1 MRYIVGI
8 DLGTTNC
15 AVAYVDTLSSHMPIQ
30 PWRIT
35 QLVAEGYSDALPTL
49 PSFCYLAAQGE
60 WPTGSLALPWA
71 VVEQD
76 FFVGRFAQAQGAK
89 VPTRLVNSAKSW
101 LCHTAANRR
110 EKILPFEANDKARCI
125 SPVEAS
131 ARYLSHIR
139 QAWNESFARGD
150 SDLELEEQ
158 EVVLTVPA
166 SFDEV
171 ARTLTAEAA
180 RQAGFK
186 HLTLLEEPQAAFYSW
201 LAQHET
207 TWHRL
212 LPLGSTVLVCDVGG
226 GTTDFSLIEVAG
238 TPENPLLQR
247 MAVGDHLLLGGDN
260 MDRAVAH
267 YIEPQLF
274 AEEPSPLQWMQL
286 IHQARLAKEA
296 LLGDEKERFQI
307 ILHGTG
313 SSVVKGS
320 QTADLK
326 KSELQKLLLEGF
338 FASHPWEEASSW
350 SKAVGMRTMGLPY
363 EDEPSITRHLARF
376 LKQSCSVDQ
385 MPKAPDFVL
394 FNGGTMKPALFQQTI
409 LQALTRWFPNKN
421 PEVLNSYNLD
431 LAVGRG
437 AAYYGKVRRGMGVK
451 IGGGMP
457 RGYYLGLNL
466 INPETKEPELRALT
480 LLPRGTEEGASYE
493 PEHTFHLQPNTPVSF
508 QLYTSHVRL
517 HDAAGDLIEINPEE
531 LQLLPPIHTALRF
544 GSRQRQKD
552 VDQESIPVH
561 VHAHL
566 NAIGTLELWLK
577 SLTTDHTWSL
587 QFQLRNAAGQENSL
601 AVFEKRAADEL
612 LDSSLLDAAKSC
624 IKEAFSESSGSK
636 LKPLMERLEAILE
649 RPRREWSPSALRAL
663 WEPLLQMNAMRK
675 LSWQHEERWWNMA
688 GFLLRPGYGHPLDD
702 FRVKELW
709 RLLLAELKTTCTK
722 PIECQIQQWICYRR
736 IAGGLNKG
744 QQMQLAQNFM
754 AQIFDKK
761 GKLNIKGKGETYRYG
776 ERMRALASFELLEVA
791 VKVKIGNAL
800 VDRIL
805 QGDALPVDF
814 WAMSR
819 IGARHLLY
827 GSAANVVP
835 AVTCAGWV
843 NKLLGQK
850 DHLNTAEMLLL
861 LISLARKTDQREINL
876 PRQTIEQILSL
887 YANSEKAQELDK
899 ALTEES
905 VLSSQEQ
912 EFLFG
917 EQLPIGL
924 TLNLS

>member
-35 QLVAEGYSDALPTL
+35 QLVAEGYSDAQPTL
-49 PSFCYLAAQGE
+49 PSFCYLASQGE
-60 WPTGSLALPWA
+60 WPTGALTLPWA
-71 VVEQD
+71 ANEQD
-76 FFVGRFAQAQGAK
+76 FFVGRFAQTQGAK
-89 VPTRLVNSAKSW
+89 VPNRLVSSAKSW
-101 LCHTAANRR
+101 LCHNAANRR
-110 EKILPFEANDKARCI
+110 EKILPFEFSDKASRI

-139 QAWNESFARGD
+139 QAWNDSYARGN
-150 SDLELEEQ
+150 SELELEEQ

-201 LAQHET
+201 LAQHEA

-238 TPENPLLQR
+238 TVEQPTLQR

-260 MDRAVAH
+260 MDRTVAH
-267 YIEPQLF
+267 FIEPQLF
-274 AEEPSPLQWMQL
+274 SEEPSLLQWMQL

-296 LLGDEKERFQI
+296 LLNGEQEQFQI

-320 QTADLK
+320 QNANLQ
-326 KSELQKLLLEGF
+326 KSELQKLLIDGF
-338 FASHPWEEASSW
+338 FASYSWEEASNW

-376 LKQSCSVDQ
+376 LKQSCTVGH
-385 MPKAPDFVL
+385 MPKGPDFVL
-394 FNGGTMKPALFQQTI
+394 FNGGTMKSTLFQQAI
-409 LQALTRWFPNKN
+409 LQALSRWFPAKSIQ
-421 PEVLNSYNLD
+421 VLDAYNLD

-466 INPETKEPELRALT
+466 INPDTQKAELRALT
-480 LLPRGTEEGASYE
+480 LLPRGSEEGASYE

-517 HDAAGDLIEINPEE
+517 NDHAGDIIEVSPEE

-544 GSRQRQKD
+544 GSRQRQSESS
-552 VDQESIPVH
+552 QTSIPVH

-577 SLTTDHTWSL
+577 SLTTEHTWSL

-601 AVFEKRAADEL
+601 AVLEKRATDEL
-612 LDSSLLDAAKSC
+612 LDNSLQENANLYLKDVFTA
-624 IKEAFSESSGSK
+624 SSGAK
-636 LKPLMERLEAILE
+636 LKSLMDGLENILE
-649 RPRREWSPSALRAL
+649 RPRREWSPSVLRAL
-663 WEPLLQMNAMRK
+663 WEPLLQLSATRN
-675 LSWQHEERWWNMA
+675 LSWQHEERWWNLA
-688 GFLLRPGYGHPLDD
+688 GFLLRPGYGYPLDD
-702 FRVKELW
+702 FRIKEFW
-709 RLLLAELKTTCTK
+709 RLLLAELKMTSAK
-722 PIECQIQQWICYRR
+722 SIEIQIQQWICYRR

-744 QQMQLAQNFM
+744 QQMQIAQILLP
-754 AQIFDKK
+754 QIFDKK
-761 GKLNIKGKGETYRYG
+761 GKIVIKGKGEAYRYS
-776 ERMRALASFELLEVA
+776 EKMRALASFELLEVA
-791 VKVKIGNAL
+791 TKVKIGNAL
-800 VDRIL
+800 VERIL
-805 QGDALPVDF
+805 QSDGMPVDF
-814 WAMSR
+814 WALSR

-827 GSAANVVP
+827 GSTANVVP
-835 AVTCAGWV
+835 AAMCANW
-843 NKLLGQK
+843 LQK
-850 DHLNTAEMLLL
+850 ILSQKESIGTAEIFPL

-876 PRQTIEQILSL
+876 PRQTIEQILTHFE
-887 YANSEKAQELDK
+887 NSDK
-899 ALTEES
+899 AEELQKALNEES
-905 VLSSQEQ
+905 ALSRQEQ

-917 EQLPIGL
+917 EQLPVGL
-924 TLNLS
+924 TLHLT